1 MSTIITSMLFAAV
14 AAPGASRGAPL
25 SATFDPIAVFLIG
38 GSGLLLAALVY
49 GILSSGPEDVF
60 EAGETEPLDEMV
72 VDPPADDAPADDSV
86 TRSNA

>member
-1 MSTIITSMLFAAV
+1 MSTIMTSLLFAAV

-49 GILSSGPEDVF
+49 GILSSGPEDVC
-60 EAGETEPLDEMV
+60 EESKTDPLDEIV
-72 VDPPADDAPADDSV
+72 VDPPAHDAPADD
-86 TRSNA
+86 NARQSIA